1 MELREIEEAAQRL
14 KGVIHKTSLQSS
26 RTFSELSGTTL
37 YLKCENEQKTGSFKV
52 RGAYNK
58 IAKLQGMSAETVL
71 IASSAGNHA
80 QGVAYSAQAGG
91 VKACIVM
98 PRTTPIA
105 KISATEGYGAQVVLH
120 GDNYDEAYAHAQT
133 LLQENPNAVF
143 VHPFDDEDVIAGQGT
158 IALEILKSL
167 PTVDVV
173 LVPAGGGG
181 LLAGMA
187 ACIKQINPRVQVI
200 GVQAENAD
208 AIVKSFHSG
217 KCVCTKKAG
226 TIADGIAVK
235 QPGALTTKLICQH
248 VNDMVTVSD
257 DEIAEAI
264 LLLLERCKMVVEPAG
279 AVSLAAALNHR
290 VKGLEGKRVA
300 CVLSG
305 GNIDVGF
312 IHKVVERG
320 LVTRGRQMK
329 FSTVM
334 KDVPGS
340 LKRFSDILADCG
352 ANIIMVQHDRLHTNL
367 QLGEAI
373 LHVACEVSSKE
384 HGQSL
389 ISMLTQ
395 HGYDVTLES

>member
-1 MELREIEEAAQRL
+1 MELREIEEAAQQL
-14 KGVIHKTSLQSS
+14 SGVIHKTSLQSS
-26 RTFSELSGTTL
+26 RTFSELSGATL

-58 IAKLQGMSAETVL
+58 IAKLQGLSKDTVL

-120 GDNYDEAYAHAQT
+120 GDNYDEAYAHAQK

-158 IALEILKSL
+158 IALEILKAL
-167 PTVDVV
+167 PTVDVI

-187 ACIKQINPRVQVI
+187 ACIKQINPRVRVI

-208 AIVKSFHSG
+208 AIVKSFQSG

-235 QPGALTTKLICQH
+235 QPGKLTTALICKH
-248 VNDMVTVSD
+248 VDDMVTVTD

-290 VKGLEGKRVA
+290 VKDLQGKRVA

-329 FSTVM
+329 FSTIM

-340 LKRFSDILADCG
+340 LKRFSDILADSG

-384 HGQSL
+384 HGKEL
-389 ISMLTQ
+389 VVRLTQ
-395 HGYDVTLES
+395 QGYDITLES